1 MVIVLFRSYHSCGL
15 QYNWAKLLI
24 SGYSN
29 AKRGREYYSKNSFGN
44 QNAIRACRLS
54 VWTEQSVIYQLFSS
68 LPVIFCS
75 QSMSGRL
82 SNSRWRKQIYFML
95 KIMSLYGFVSWVE
108 WETFASNGC
117 LYSQISAERESYRW
131 TDKGSSDIVN
141 FPWVVQVWG
150 GEVTGAKYT
159 VMHRKRKAW
168 CYWDSSGQAGPLEAQ
183 WTGELQAP
191 WLLGQGILCIPWWT
205 GSCGR
210 ASCAF
215 SDGLPPVSLCWQT
228 QRGCGIQTKAG
239 CSAQGT
245 TLLWYRKNSFT
256 ERVVKQWNRV
266 PREIM
271 RSSVLEMFQK
281 CVHVVLKEVV

>member
-117 LYSQISAERESYRW
+117 LYSQISAERESYR
-131 TDKGSSDIVN
+131 
-141 FPWVVQVWG
+141 
-150 GEVTGAKYT
+150 
-159 VMHRKRKAW
+159 
-168 CYWDSSGQAGPLEAQ
+168 
-183 WTGELQAP
+183 
-191 WLLGQGILCIPWWT
+191 
-205 GSCGR
+205 
-210 ASCAF
+210 
-215 SDGLPPVSLCWQT
+215 
-228 QRGCGIQTKAG
+228 
-239 CSAQGT
+239 
-245 TLLWYRKNSFT
+245 
-256 ERVVKQWNRV
+256 
-266 PREIM
+266 
-271 RSSVLEMFQK
+271 
-281 CVHVVLKEVV
+281 